1 MKDRDSSGVVG
12 VADHNCTKGG
22 RANCLA
28 NPEERLCQ
36 YTAIDE
42 YTRLRY
48 LGTCP
53 EQSSHSFATAALY
66 LRRICRNFI
75 MNFLLRY

>member
-1 MKDRDSSGVVG
+1 MQYPGQRVQVDVKVVPL
-12 VADHNCTKGG
+12 K
-22 RANCLA
+22 CLA
-28 NPEERLCQ
+28 NPEERLYQ
-36 YTAIDE
+36 YTTIDE

>member
-1 MKDRDSSGVVG
+1 MQYPGQRVQVDVKVVPL
-12 VADHNCTKGG
+12 K
-22 RANCLA
+22 CLA
-28 NPEERLCQ
+28 NPEDRLCQ
-36 YTAIDE
+36 YTTIDE

>member
-1 MKDRDSSGVVG
+1 MQYPGQRVQVDVKVVSLK
-12 VADHNCTKGG
+12 C
-22 RANCLA
+22 RA

-36 YTAIDE
+36 YTTIDE

-53 EQSSHSFATAALY
+53 EQSSQSFATAALY